1 MRETRDTISLKESR
15 IPKSGT
21 TSTFFSR
28 CSFKGLKPKIS
39 NLRVSNPILIMTKC
53 LIIGAML
60 DKIAGFKTGIT
71 KEEHKVLSERQFVI
85 VDMKSLN
92 SRKINNF
99 NLK

>member
-1 MRETRDTISLKESR
+1 
-15 IPKSGT
+15 
-21 TSTFFSR
+21 
-28 CSFKGLKPKIS
+28 
-39 NLRVSNPILIMTKC
+39 
-53 LIIGAML
+53 ML